1 MWACATGLALET
13 HVLRMSRVFG
23 CPGVLQRKSGSL
35 FFPGEK
41 GGCEVSD
48 MMKATMSNVFA
59 ELVLVILV
67 AFVTEK
73 VSAAENGPSTLGKND
88 PVLERI
94 DFIYSEMVPLSW
106 TPPSDRWRNLERSIA
121 TLKHGGTLRVVM
133 LGDSIVNDTSRSA
146 WEKLVA
152 RLYPGAHIEKI
163 TSVRGSTGC
172 WYYKDPN
179 QLEEY
184 VLKYKP
190 DLLMIGGISHRD
202 DIESVREVIRG
213 VRANLEPDP
222 EILLMTPCFGHKDP
236 RMDPEWTFEVPKDG
250 NDFRSRLKRLA
261 EEENTAFLDMTGPW
275 GQYIR
280 TCGEDIHWFKR
291 DIVHANARGEAI
303 LGRILEKFF
312 AP

>member
-1 MWACATGLALET
+1 MCSIIRRLVGK
-13 HVLRMSRVFG
+13 VF
-23 CPGVLQRKSGSL
+23 CR
-35 FFPGEK
+35 
-41 GGCEVSD
+41 
-48 MMKATMSNVFA
+48 
-59 ELVLVILV
+59 LVLIALV
-67 AFVTEK
+67 VLATEK
-73 VSAAENGPSTLGKND
+73 ISAAEGESSTADKAD

-94 DFIYSEMVPLSW
+94 DFIYSDMAPLAW
-106 TPPSDRWRNLERSIA
+106 TPPPDRWRNLDRTIE
-121 TLKHGGTLRVVM
+121 TLKRGGTLRVVM

-146 WEKLVA
+146 WEKLVE
-152 RLYPGAHIEKI
+152 RLYPGARIEKV
-163 TSVRGSTGC
+163 TSVRGGTGC
-172 WYYKDPN
+172 WYYKDPV

-184 VLKYKP
+184 VLKHKP

-202 DIESVREVIRG
+202 DIESVREVVRG
-213 VRANLEPDP
+213 VRANLDSDP

-236 RMDPEWTFEVPKDG
+236 RVDPNWTFEIPADA
-250 NDFRSRLKRLA
+250 NDFRTQLKRLA

-303 LGRILEKFF
+303 LARILERFF